1 MRIHGLE
8 RYRSRVLGNLR
19 RKLYLVLDLD
29 NNGEPFGSIP
39 LVKGIVVRLLPV

>member
-8 RYRSRVLGNLR
+8 RFGSRALGNLR

-39 LVKGIVVRLLPV
+39 LVKGNAVRPLLL